1 MLSLA
6 TDGNSPVHYAKGTP
20 SPITRPKTDHR
31 APTACRCMVSGPFNS
46 PNRGSFHR
54 SIALLSTIGRRVVLS
69 LGGWSPQL
77 HTEFH
82 ELRAT
87 LVRQRQSFGFR
98 LQDYHLLWLA
108 FQTVRLTV
116 ALGMLAPATPGASPW
131 FGLIRVRSPLL
142 TESRL
147 ISFPA
152 GTEMFQ
158 FPAFAPYGLYIQ
170 PQVPPSGCP
179 VTASCPIRKSRD

>member
-1 MLSLA
+1 MGRSLGFASTTCDSFRPFKTRFRYGSTPEVLNLA
-6 TDGNSPVHYAKGTP
+6 TDGNSPAHYAKGTR
-20 SPITRPKTDHR
+20 SPVIHPKTDHR
-31 APTACRCMVSGPFNS
+31 APTACRCMVSGSLNS

-54 SIALLSTIGRRVVLS
+54 SLALLFTIGRRGVLS

-87 LVRQRQSFGFR
+87 LERQHRVSVFAYRTITFYGR
-98 LQDYHLLWLA
+98 T
-108 FQTVRLTV
+108 FQTVPLTV
-116 ALGMLAPATPGASPW
+116 ALLMLAPTTPGSKPP
-131 FGLIRVRSPLL
+131 GLGYIRFRSPLL

-152 GTEMFQ
+152 GT
-158 FPAFAPYGLYIQ
+158 
-170 PQVPPSGCP
+170 
-179 VTASCPIRKSRD
+179 